1 MFVAQATFS
10 TKDLSSRSI
19 LDEKAAQVKEEF
31 AGFDGLI
38 EFEVWKNETKN
49 KLEYS
54 IISKW
59 NDKKDF
65 QAWVSRPAH
74 LEEHKNMNKEKEQEK
89 AKYEN
94 IDKQIKKYELV
105 ETF

>member
-38 EFEVWKNETKN
+38 EFEVWKNETNNIK
-49 KLEYS
+49 
-54 IISKW
+54 SK
-59 NDKKDF
+59 
-65 QAWVSRPAH
+65 
-74 LEEHKNMNKEKEQEK
+74 
-89 AKYEN
+89 
-94 IDKQIKKYELV
+94 I
-105 ETF
+105 T